1 MKHATETPSLDWPY
15 ERVCPV
21 CGRTFVVPSLEA
33 WCYRKRKT
41 DFWVYFCRYNCLRK
55 AEAEG
60 LRITATKEPRK
71 YERAPGRRD
80 AIRRLILKGKNNLE
94 IAKDTGASR
103 QTVAYYRRRMQY
115 ECGERDEPDIRHNPG
130 SE

>member
-21 CGRTFVVPSLEA
+21 CGRTFVISSLEV
-33 WCYRKRKT
+33 WCYRKRKA

-71 YERAPGRRD
+71 YERVPGRRD
-80 AIRRLILKGKNNLE
+80 AIRRLILKGKNNAE
-94 IAKDTGASR
+94 IATATGSSR
-103 QTVAYYRRRMQY
+103 QTVAYYRRRMQL
-115 ECGERDEPDIRHNPG
+115 ECGEHIGADRRDDSGRE
-130 SE
+130 